1 MMRSNILT
9 IIKKEFAKFFG
20 DKRLV
25 FTTLL
30 LPGLMIFLMYSVMGD
45 AIKSFSSVD
54 DTYVFKVYTSK
65 TPDSIK
71 EDIAALDFDITD
83 AGEKDIDTIKA
94 DIMDKNA
101 DMLIVFP
108 EDFDT
113 SVTNYDSSDASQ
125 IPPNVEIYYN
135 STSTESANAYS
146 LMLNYLDDYESKL
159 ANRFDINNTD
169 QAYNLASDKDMTG
182 EFFSMMLPMLMMIF
196 MFSGCMGIAPES
208 IAGEKERGTIA
219 TLLATPIKRRELAIG
234 KIISLSTLA
243 LLSGMSSF
251 IGTMLA
257 LPKLMGF
264 ETEGMNAAVY
274 SVADYVMLLLVI
286 LSTILIFISLISVV
300 SAFSKTVKEAT
311 TSIMP
316 LMVIVMLIGITA
328 MFGDGAPANTALY
341 LVPLYNSVQSMI
353 GIFSFA
359 YNPVHIIVTLATNAV
374 VSIALMYVLTR
385 MFNSERVMFS
395 I

>member
-1 MMRSNILT
+1 MRSNTLT

-45 AIKSFSSVD
+45 ALKSFTSVD
-54 DTYVFKVYTSK
+54 DTYVYKVFISNM
-65 TPDSIK
+65 PDSVAN
-71 EDIAALDFDITD
+71 DIAAMDFEITD
-83 AGEKDIDTIKA
+83 TDEKAIDAAKS

-108 EDFDT
+108 KDFDALVENYNASDT
-113 SVTNYDSSDASQ
+113 SQ
-125 IPPNVEIYYN
+125 MPPNIEVYFN

-146 LMLNYLDDYESKL
+146 IVLEYFDHYESKL
-159 ANRFDINNTD
+159 ANRFDINNAD
-169 QAYNLASDKDMTG
+169 KAYNLASDKDVTG
-182 EFFSMMLPMLMMIF
+182 EIFSMMLPMLLMVF

-219 TLLATPIKRRELAIG
+219 TLLATPIKRSELAIG

-264 ETEGMNAAVY
+264 GTEGMNAAVY
-274 SVADYVMLLLVI
+274 SIADYALLLLVI
-286 LSTILIFISLISVV
+286 LSTILVFISLLSVV

-311 TSIMP
+311 TSVMP
-316 LMVIVMLIGITA
+316 LMIIVMLIGITA
-328 MFGDGAPANTALY
+328 MFGDGAPTNAAWY
-341 LVPLYNSVQSMI
+341 LIPVYNSVQCMI
-353 GIFSFA
+353 GIFSFT
-359 YNPVHIIVTLATNAV
+359 YQPMHIIVTMAANV
-374 VSIALMYVLTR
+374 VFSVAFMYVLTR

>member
-1 MMRSNILT
+1 MRSNILT

-45 AIKSFSSVD
+45 ALKSFSSVD
-54 DTYVFKVYTSK
+54 DSYVYKVFASNM
-65 TPDSIK
+65 PDSVTA
-71 EDIAALDFDITD
+71 DMTAMDFEITD
-83 AGEKDIDTIKA
+83 TKDIDTVKS

-101 DMLIVFP
+101 DLLLVFP
-108 EDFDT
+108 EDFDAL
-113 SVTNYDSSDASQ
+113 VINYDAADASQ
-125 IPPNVEIYYN
+125 TPPNVEIYYN
-135 STSTESANAYS
+135 ATLTESANAYS
-146 LMLNYLDDYESKL
+146 LMLQYFDDYESEL

-169 QAYNLASDKDMTG
+169 TTYNLASDKDVTG
-182 EFFSMMLPMLMMIF
+182 EIFSMMLPMLMLVF

-234 KIISLSTLA
+234 KIISLSALA

-257 LPKLMGF
+257 LPKLMGI
-264 ETEGMNAAVY
+264 ENGGMNASVY
-274 SVADYVMLLLVI
+274 TIADYALLLLVI
-286 LSTILIFISLISVV
+286 LSTILIFITLISVV

-311 TSIMP
+311 TSVMP

-328 MFGDGAPANTALY
+328 MFGNGAAVNTAWY
-341 LVPLYNSVQSMI
+341 LVPIYNSVQCMI
-353 GIFSFA
+353 GIFSFT
-359 YNPVHIIVTLATNAV
+359 YDPLHIIVTIAANAA
-374 VSIALMYVLTR
+374 VSIVFMYILTR

>member
-1 MMRSNILT
+1 VLT

-45 AIKSFSSVD
+45 ALKSFTSVD
-54 DTYVFKVYTSK
+54 DAYVYKVFVSNM
-65 TPDSIK
+65 PDSVK
-71 EDIAALDFDITD
+71 EDMAALDFDITD
-83 AGEKDIDTIKA
+83 TDEKDVDTVKA

-108 EDFDT
+108 DDFDAL
-113 SVTNYDSSDASQ
+113 VEKYNASDTLQ
-125 IPPNVEIYYN
+125 IPPNIEIYYN
-135 STSTESANAYS
+135 ATLTESANAYS
-146 LMLNYLDDYESKL
+146 LMLDYFDDYESKL

-169 QAYNLASDKDMTG
+169 KIYNLASDKDVTG
-182 EFFSMMLPMLMMIF
+182 EIFSMMLPMLMLVF

-257 LPKLMGF
+257 LPKLMGLDAG
-264 ETEGMNAAVY
+264 GMNTAVY
-274 SVADYVMLLLVI
+274 TIVDYALLLLVI

-316 LMVIVMLIGITA
+316 LMIIVMLIGITA
-328 MFGDGAPANTALY
+328 MFGDGAPTNAAWY
-341 LVPLYNSVQSMI
+341 LVPVYNSVQCMI
-353 GIFSFA
+353 GIFSFSYA
-359 YNPVHIIVTLATNAV
+359 PAHIIVTLAANAV
-374 VSIALMYVLTR
+374 VSVVFMYVLTR
-385 MFNSERVMFS
+385 LFNSEKVMFS

>member
-1 MMRSNILT
+1 MRSNILT

-45 AIKSFSSVD
+45 ALKSFSSVD
-54 DTYVFKVYTSK
+54 DSYVYKVFVSNM
-65 TPDSIK
+65 PGSMA
-71 EDIAALDFDITD
+71 EDIAAMDFEIADTD
-83 AGEKDIDTIKA
+83 EKAIDTVKS
-94 DIMDKNA
+94 DIMDKKA

-108 EDFDT
+108 NDFDALVE
-113 SVTNYDSSDASQ
+113 SNNAADASQ
-125 IPPNVEIYYN
+125 MPPNIEIYYN
-135 STSTESANAYS
+135 STLTESANAYS
-146 LMLNYLDDYESKL
+146 LMLEYFDHYESKL

-169 QAYNLASDKDMTG
+169 KAYNLASDKDVTG
-182 EFFSMMLPMLMMIF
+182 EIFSMMLPMLLMVF

-219 TLLATPIKRRELAIG
+219 TLLATPIKRSELAIG
-234 KIISLSTLA
+234 KIISLTTLA

-264 ETEGMNAAVY
+264 GTEGMNAAVY
-274 SVADYVMLLLVI
+274 SMADYALLLLII
-286 LSTILIFISLISVV
+286 LSTILIFISLLSVV

-311 TSIMP
+311 TSVMP
-316 LMVIVMLIGITA
+316 LMIIVMLIGITA
-328 MFGDGAPANTALY
+328 MFGDGAPTNTAWY
-341 LVPLYNSVQSMI
+341 LIPVYNSVQCMI
-353 GIFSFA
+353 GIFSFT
-359 YNPVHIIVTLATNAV
+359 YQPVHIVVTMAANAV
-374 VSIALMYVLTR
+374 ISVAFMYVLTR
-385 MFNSERVMFS
+385 MFSSERVMFS

>member
-1 MMRSNILT
+1 MRSNILT

-45 AIKSFSSVD
+45 ALKSFSSVD
-54 DTYVFKVYTSK
+54 DSYVYKVYVSNM
-65 TPDSIK
+65 PGSMA
-71 EDIAALDFDITD
+71 EDIAAMDFEIADTD
-83 AGEKDIDTIKA
+83 EKDIDTVKS
-94 DIMDKNA
+94 DIMDKKA
-101 DMLIVFP
+101 DMLVVFP
-108 EDFDT
+108 NDFDAL
-113 SVTNYDSSDASQ
+113 VENNNDADASQ
-125 IPPNVEIYYN
+125 MPPNIEIYYN
-135 STSTESANAYS
+135 STLTESANAYS
-146 LMLNYLDDYESKL
+146 LMLEYFDHYESKL

-169 QAYNLASDKDMTG
+169 KAYNLASDKDVTG
-182 EFFSMMLPMLMMIF
+182 EIFSMMLPMLLMVF

-219 TLLATPIKRRELAIG
+219 TLLATPIKRSELAIG
-234 KIISLSTLA
+234 KIISLTTLA

-264 ETEGMNAAVY
+264 GTGGMNAAVY
-274 SVADYVMLLLVI
+274 SMADYALLLLII
-286 LSTILIFISLISVV
+286 LSTILIFISLLSVV

-311 TSIMP
+311 TSVMP
-316 LMVIVMLIGITA
+316 LMIIVMLIGITA
-328 MFGDGAPANTALY
+328 MFGDGAPTNTAWY
-341 LVPLYNSVQSMI
+341 LIPVYNSVQCMI
-353 GIFSFA
+353 GIFSFT
-359 YNPVHIIVTLATNAV
+359 YQPVHIIVTMAANAV
-374 VSIALMYVLTR
+374 ISVAFMYVLTR
-385 MFNSERVMFS
+385 MFSSERVMFS

>member
-45 AIKSFSSVD
+45 ALKSFSSVD
-54 DTYVFKVYTSK
+54 DSYVFKVYVSN

-83 AGEKDIDTIKA
+83 AKDIDTVKA

-101 DMLIVFP
+101 DMLIIFP

-113 SVTNYDSSDASQ
+113 SVTNYDSSDISQ
-125 IPPNVEIYYN
+125 TPPNVDIYYN

-159 ANRFDINNTD
+159 ANRFDINNAD
-169 QAYNLASDKDMTG
+169 KAYNLASDKDVTG

-264 ETEGMNAAVY
+264 DVEGMNATVY
-274 SVADYVMLLLVI
+274 SVADYVLLLLII

-316 LMVIVMLIGITA
+316 LMVVVMLIGITA
-328 MFGDGAPANTALY
+328 MFGDGAPANTAWY
-341 LVPLYNSVQSMI
+341 LLPVYNSVQCMI
-353 GIFSFA
+353 GIFSFT
-359 YNPVHIIVTLATNAV
+359 YQPVHIIVTLASNAV
-374 VSIALMYVLTR
+374 VSVAFMYVLTR
-385 MFNSERVMFS
+385 MFNSEKVMFS

>member
-1 MMRSNILT
+1 MRSNIVT

-30 LPGLMIFLMYSVMGD
+30 LPGLMIFFMYSVMGD
-45 AIKSFSSVD
+45 AIKSFASVD
-54 DTYVFKVYTSK
+54 DSYVYKVSVSNM
-65 TPDSIK
+65 PDSVE
-71 EDIAALDFDITD
+71 EDIAALDFDIS
-83 AGEKDIDTIKA
+83 DTEDFDTVKS
-94 DIMDKNA
+94 DIMDKNT
-101 DMLIVFP
+101 DMLIIFP
-108 EDFDT
+108 EDFDVL
-113 SVTNYDSSDASQ
+113 VTNYDSSDASQ
-125 IPPNVEIYYN
+125 IPPNIEIYYN

-169 QAYNLASDKDMTG
+169 KAYNLASDKDMTG
-182 EFFSMMLPMLMMIF
+182 EIFSMMLPMLMMIF

-219 TLLATPIKRRELAIG
+219 TLLATPMKRRELAIG

-257 LPKLMGF
+257 LPQLMGF
-264 ETEGMNAAVY
+264 ETEAMNAAVY
-274 SVADYVMLLLVI
+274 SAADYVLLLLVI
-286 LSTILIFISLISVV
+286 LSTILIFISLISVI
-300 SAFSKTVKEAT
+300 SAFSKTVKEAA
-311 TSIMP
+311 TSVMPIMI
-316 LMVIVMLIGITA
+316 IVMLVGITA
-328 MFGDGAPANTALY
+328 MFGDGAPTNTAWY
-341 LVPLYNSVQSMI
+341 FVPVYNSVQCMI
-353 GIFSFA
+353 GIFSFS
-359 YNPVHIIVTLATNAV
+359 YYPVHIIVTLATNV
-374 VSIALMYVLTR
+374 VFSVAFMYVLTR
-385 MFNSERVMFS
+385 MFNSEKVMFS